1 MANSRVNVKG
11 IQGVS
16 QGDCTAALFVG
27 LLHRVVRRGELV
39 WLVSKSHELVHSGS
53 GQENSRFNN
62 NVYVFIFYMHA
73 SWWCDLGCKIEPH
86 KKQLHLTMAYQFL
99 ANHQAVLDAMAKK
112 INPKTQS
119 RWELRLYSRDPRME
133 KAEVIACFN

>member
-1 MANSRVNVKG
+1 MSEFAAEAVKK
-11 IQGVS
+11 IP
-16 QGDCTAALFVG
+16 G
-27 LLHRVVRRGELV
+27 L
-39 WLVSKSHELVHSGS
+39 
-53 GQENSRFNN
+53 
-62 NVYVFIFYMHA
+62 VYIFIFLYVRHGV
-73 SWWCDLGCKIEPH
+73 WLGCKIEPH

-133 KAEVIACFN
+133 KAEVIACFE